1 MTSFEQL
8 GADAAINA
16 DLQLWISSHPA
27 LTALEKMDL
36 QGFEEGLEQVL
47 SSLEQL
53 SEFALPPVLLFHYD
67 LLRSVAERL
76 SIDGRP
82 PAEEQRLI
90 WINTLGSFESA
101 ERAARYVRNEI
112 GRMVEPFHD
121 ARSRINPIVVRARRY
136 IEDHANERISL
147 SRVATAVGVARNYL
161 SSLFRKEC
169 GITLTEYI
177 HRVRID
183 KARRLLQ
190 RNGGSLGEVAEQVGY
205 QNYRHFYR
213 SFLRVCSVSPTT
225 YLKSLRGEQ
234 DAAVISD
241 AGTSSLSSVDAPGP
255 QPSAPSP

>member
-1 MTSFEQL
+1 MTSSERL
-8 GADAAINA
+8 GADAVNPG
-16 DLQLWISSHPA
+16 DPQLWISSHPA

-36 QGFEEGLEQVL
+36 QAFDEGVEQLL
-47 SSLEQL
+47 SSLGQL
-53 SEFALPPVLLFHYD
+53 STFALPPVLLFHYD

-76 SIDGRP
+76 SLDGRP

-90 WINTLGSFESA
+90 WINTLGAFDTAASA
-101 ERAARYVRNEI
+101 ANYVRGEI
-112 GRMVEPFHD
+112 ARMVEPFHD

-136 IEDHANERISL
+136 IEEHANERISL
-147 SRVATAVGVARNYL
+147 SRVASAVGVARNYL

-177 HRVRID
+177 HQVRID

-190 RNGGSLGEVAEQVGY
+190 RDGGSLGEVAEQVGY

-225 YLKSLRGEQ
+225 YLKSLRARV
-234 DAAVISD
+234 D
-241 AGTSSLSSVDAPGP
+241 SSPPASGGGIAFSALRDSGSQAPPPG
-255 QPSAPSP
+255 A